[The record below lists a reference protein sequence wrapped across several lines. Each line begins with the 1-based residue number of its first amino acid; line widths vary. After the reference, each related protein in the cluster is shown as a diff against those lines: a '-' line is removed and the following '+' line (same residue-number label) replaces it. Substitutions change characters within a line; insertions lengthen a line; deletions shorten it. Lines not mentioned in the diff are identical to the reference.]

1 MYIVYIYVNL
11 VQIIEAL
18 WDDVEVSSLPGDPL
32 GLEAGIIKLNNNV
45 YFEGKNYD
53 IEFYFTKKV
62 EIMMKKGKSNCEKK
76 KGNRSIQK

>member
-1 MYIVYIYVNL
+1 MYILYIYVNL

-53 IEFYFTKKV
+53 IT
-62 EIMMKKGKSNCEKK
+62 
-76 KGNRSIQK
+76 